1 MSLYEDLPLTDL
13 DKKAREVFGDHVV
26 VKSLAQQAAL
36 HGLPR
41 YVSEYLIAKYVHPD
55 TWHDDLARVQ
65 AKIKELLPDLDHREY
80 VKDHLLRTGETTLI
94 DYIEA
99 RVDLRNGQRWC
110 RVPAINDDKVRI
122 EAALLEQHPGLL
134 LGGLWGTTKLRY
146 SPETDKE
153 VPNEISAFTPFQ
165 VGPPDVAAYRD
176 AWRLLLQ
183 FVQAKVGKEP
193 SELDITDLD
202 APTIVAFL
210 DHLEQER
217 RNGIRT
223 RNARLSAVRSFFR
236 FAALRHPEHA
246 AVIARVLDIPA
257 KRCEMKEVDYLDR
270 DEIHA
275 LIAAPDRASWC
286 GRRDHALLS
295 VAVQTGLR
303 VSELTGLRGADVGLG
318 TGAHVRCTGKGRKER
333 CTPLDKHTVALLR
346 VWLQERGGGPDDPLF
361 PTRRGSSLTRSAV
374 RCLVAKH
381 AATAARQC
389 PSLQTKH
396 TTPHTLRHSCAMELL
411 HSGVDSAVI
420 ALWLGHEQVQ
430 TTVRMYI
437 HGDLAIKE
445 RALARTRPATTK
457 PGRYK
462 PPDALMA
469 FLATL

>member
-1 MSLYEDLPLTDL
+1 MSRLAP
-13 DKKAREVFGDHVV
+13 
-26 VKSLAQQAAL
+26 SLEAYFTQ
-36 HGLPR
+36 R
-41 YVSEYLIAKYVHPD
+41 LI
-55 TWHDDLARVQ
+55 
-65 AKIKELLPDLDHREY
+65 
-80 VKDHLLRTGETTLI
+80 
-94 DYIEA
+94 
-99 RVDLRNGQRWC
+99 GQR
-110 RVPAINDDKVRI
+110 RV
-122 EAALLEQHPGLL
+122 
-134 LGGLWGTTKLRY
+134 
-146 SPETDKE
+146 SPNT
-153 VPNEISAFTPFQ
+153 
-165 VGPPDVAAYRD
+165 VAAYRD

-183 FVQAKVGKEP
+183 FVQAKAGKEP

-202 APTIVAFL
+202 APAIVAFL

-270 DEIHA
+270 DEIDA

-303 VSELTGLRGADVGLG
+303 VSELTGLRGADVELG
-318 TGAHVRCTGKGRKER
+318 TGAHVRCRGKGRKER
-333 CTPLDKHTVALLR
+333 CTPLGTHTVALLR

-396 TTPHTLRHSCAMELL
+396 ATPHTLRHSCAMELL

-469 FLATL
+469 FLAAL